1 MSNVRP
7 FARREKWV
15 RRAIAA
21 ASLAGVLGLTACE
34 TPQERVTNKEDRL
47 AAAGFIVRPANT
59 PQRQAMLASLPP
71 HRFLRR
77 VHGDTVT
84 YVYSDPLVCDC
95 LYVGTQQAYNHYRLL
110 MEQERIANEQEMA
123 AEEYN
128 DAAWNWG
135 AWGPWGPGWGFGAG
149 W

>member
-1 MSNVRP
+1 M
-7 FARREKWV
+7 
-15 RRAIAA
+15 I
-21 ASLAGVLGLTACE
+21 GILGLAACE

-47 AAAGFIVRPANT
+47 AAAGFLVRPANT
-59 PQRQAMLASLPP
+59 PQRQAMLSTLPP

-77 VHGDTVT
+77 VHGDKVT

-95 LYVGTQQAYNHYRLL
+95 LYVGTEQAYNHYRLL

-135 AWGPWGPGWGFGAG
+135 AWGPWGPGWGFGPG